1 MKRGVVVDIESTV
14 LSIHSALE
22 EAEQMAGCEIRSVY
36 ASISGSHTQ
45 CRNSPGMAPI
55 RDGEV
60 TYADL
65 DRVLEAAK
73 AVAIPSDQ
81 KILHA
86 IAQEYIVANSQAGIR
101 HPVGMRS
108 EERRV
113 GKECVRRCRSG
124 WSPVN

>member
-1 MKRGVVVDIESTV
+1 MGTAQVFAVVGEYTPGGLIEVIGLGSHDSRGMKRGVVVDIESTV

-65 DRVLEAAK
+65 DRVQIGRASGREGGCRY
-73 AVAIPSDQ
+73 V
-81 KILHA
+81 
-86 IAQEYIVANSQAGIR
+86 E
-101 HPVGMRS
+101 HPVGAR
-108 EERRV
+108 
-113 GKECVRRCRSG
+113 
-124 WSPVN
+124 